1 MVSQTPSKSLPA
13 ITRYTSLANFQLAHR
28 HHQHSAQLKYLNLV
42 SDAFSVFL
50 VTVTMSFGKC
60 LVGTWKKMSPN
71 LPDKKTPHTRA
82 SAPPSGKWER
92 DISAPA
98 GCIEELFLFF
108 VNANFK
114 ILPQEGARKMDQV
127 YPRKMWECY
136 RITMRADR
144 RHFSPVSQ

>member
-13 ITRYTSLANFQLAHR
+13 IARYTSLANFQLAHR
-28 HHQHSAQLKYLNLV
+28 HHQHSAQLKYLSLV

-60 LVGTWKKMSPN
+60 LVGTWKKMTPN
-71 LPDKKTPHTRA
+71 LPDQKTPHTRA
-82 SAPPSGKWER
+82 LAPPRENER
-92 DISAPA
+92 ERFQHQLGA
-98 GCIEELFLFF
+98 LKNFLVF

-114 ILPQEGARKMDQV
+114 ILPQEGARNMDQV